1 MAKTATVQARIDP
14 QLKENVE
21 KILAQLELSSSDAI
35 KLFYRQIELIG
46 GLPFDLKL
54 PAQVLAEQK
63 LMDELDA
70 GIQSA
75 ETQGWVGFEKTT
87 KLLGV

>member
-35 KLFYRQIELIG
+35 KLFYRQVELNG

-63 LMDELDA
+63 LMEELDA

-75 ETQGWVGFEKTT
+75 ETQAWVSFEKTT

>member
-35 KLFYRQIELIG
+35 KLFYRQVELNG
-46 GLPFDLKL
+46 GLPFELKL

-63 LMDELDA
+63 LMEELDA
-70 GIQSA
+70 CIQSA
-75 ETQGWVGFEKTT
+75 ETQGWVSFEKTT

>member
-21 KILAQLELSSSDAI
+21 KILAQLKLSPSDAI
-35 KLFYRQIELIG
+35 KLFYRQIELNG

-63 LMDELDA
+63 LMEELDA

-75 ETQGWVGFEKTT
+75 KTQGWVSFEKTT

>member
-35 KLFYRQIELIG
+35 KLFYRQVELNG

-63 LMDELDA
+63 LMEELDA

-75 ETQGWVGFEKTT
+75 EMQGWVSFEKTT

>member
-35 KLFYRQIELIG
+35 KLFYRQIELNG

-63 LMDELDA
+63 LMEELDA

>member
-35 KLFYRQIELIG
+35 KLFYRQIELNG

-54 PAQVLAEQK
+54 PAQVLAGQK
-63 LMDELDA
+63 LMYELDA

>member
-1 MAKTATVQARIDP
+1 MAKTASVQARIDP

-21 KILAQLELSSSDAI
+21 KILAQLKLSPSDAI
-35 KLFYRQIELIG
+35 KLFYRQIELNG

-63 LMDELDA
+63 LMEELDA

>member
-35 KLFYRQIELIG
+35 KLFYRQVELNG

-63 LMDELDA
+63 LMEELDA

-75 ETQGWVGFEKTT
+75 EKQSWVSFEKTT

>member
-35 KLFYRQIELIG
+35 KLFYRQIELNG

-63 LMDELDA
+63 LMEKLDV

-75 ETQGWVGFEKTT
+75 ETQGWVSFEKTT

>member
-35 KLFYRQIELIG
+35 KLFYRQIELNG

-63 LMDELDA
+63 LMEKLDV

>member
-14 QLKENVE
+14 QLKETVE
-21 KILAQLELSSSDAI
+21 KILAQLKLSPSDAI
-35 KLFYRQIELIG
+35 KLFYRQIELNG

-63 LMDELDA
+63 LMEEWIA
-70 GIQSA
+70 
-75 ETQGWVGFEKTT
+75 
-87 KLLGV
+87 

>member
-35 KLFYRQIELIG
+35 KLFYRQIELNG

-63 LMDELDA
+63 LMEELDA

-75 ETQGWVGFEKTT
+75 ETQGWVGFGKTT

>member
-35 KLFYRQIELIG
+35 KLFYRQVELNG
-46 GLPFDLKL
+46 GLPFELKL

-63 LMDELDA
+63 LMEELDA

-75 ETQGWVGFEKTT
+75 EMQGWVSFEKTT

>member
-35 KLFYRQIELIG
+35 KLFYRQVELNG

-63 LMDELDA
+63 LMEELDA

-75 ETQGWVGFEKTT
+75 ETQGWVNFEKTT

>member
-21 KILAQLELSSSDAI
+21 KILAQLKLSPSDAI
-35 KLFYRQIELIG
+35 KLFYRQIELNG

-63 LMDELDA
+63 LMEELDA

>member
-35 KLFYRQIELIG
+35 KLFYRQIELNG

-63 LMDELDA
+63 LMEELDV

>member
-35 KLFYRQIELIG
+35 KLFYRQVELNG

-63 LMDELDA
+63 LMEELDA

>member
-1 MAKTATVQARIDP
+1 M
-14 QLKENVE
+14 
-21 KILAQLELSSSDAI
+21 
-35 KLFYRQIELIG
+35 
-46 GLPFDLKL
+46 KL

-63 LMDELDA
+63 LMEELDA

-75 ETQGWVGFEKTT
+75 EKQGWVSFEKTT